1 MLEDAERQTDDTQS
15 VMSSVIAPNKRER
28 EDDVDDEMETAV
40 IDNQHVNREQSVP
53 IAAANRETEIR
64 VSGDGNGDG
73 ETDFPTQEEVENIQE
88 DEEKTFG
95 DFDV

>member
-1 MLEDAERQTDDTQS
+1 MVEDTERQTDDTQS

-28 EDDVDDEMETAV
+28 EDNVDDEMETAV
-40 IDNQHVNREQSVP
+40 MDNQHVNREQSVP
-53 IAAANRETEIR
+53 IVAENGETETHG
-64 VSGDGNGDG
+64 SGDGG
-73 ETDFPTQEEVENIQE
+73 TDFPIQAEVEIQQ